1 MSAGTV
7 TRTSEQVG
15 GLELLSHLPGASSSR
30 TPLLFVHGAFAGAW
44 CWDAHF
50 LPYFAA
56 HGYPVHAVSLRG
68 HGGSDGAETLSL
80 ASIDDYVADVV
91 LAAQHLDTAPVLIG
105 HSMGGIVVQRALRR
119 LDVPGVILMAPVPP
133 QGLAGSAFLLAAQ
146 DPELFREIGLIQYAH
161 PAYATLA
168 GLKKAMFSAAISD
181 EEALAYFKR
190 MQQES
195 QRALFDLSW
204 PQYFWI
210 GAAGD
215 LPVKVMGADLDAFF
229 PPYMIRETGRVY
241 GTEPDIIPDM
251 AHAMM
256 LEPHWERAAER
267 ILAWLREQGL

>member
-1 MSAGTV
+1 MDATGA
-7 TRTSEQVG
+7 TSRSERVG
-15 GLELLSHLPGASSSR
+15 GLELIAHVPQGTRSR
-30 TPLLFVHGAFAGAW
+30 APLLFVHGAFAGAW

-50 LPYFAA
+50 LPYFAG
-56 HGYPVHAVSLRG
+56 HGYPAYAVSLRG
-68 HGGSDGAETLSL
+68 HGGSDGAATLAL
-80 ASIDDYVADVV
+80 ASIDDYVADVL
-91 LAAQHLDTAPVLIG
+91 LAAQHLGAAPVLIG
-105 HSMGGIVVQRALRR
+105 HSMGGIVVQRVLRR
-119 LDVPGVILMAPVPP
+119 LEVAGAVLMAPVPP

-168 GLKKAMFSAAISD
+168 GLKKAMFSASIGD
-181 EEALAYFKR
+181 DEALAYFKR

-215 LPVKVMGADLDAFF
+215 LPVKVMGAELDAFF

-241 GTEPDIIPDM
+241 GAEPDIIPDM

-267 ILAWLREQGL
+267 MLAWLREQGL

>member
-1 MSAGTV
+1 MDATGA
-7 TRTSEQVG
+7 TSRSERVG
-15 GLELLSHLPGASSSR
+15 GLELIAHVPQGARSR
-30 TPLLFVHGAFAGAW
+30 APLLFVHGAFAGAW

-50 LPYFAA
+50 LPYFAG
-56 HGYPVHAVSLRG
+56 HGYPAYAVSLRG
-68 HGGSDGAETLSL
+68 HGGSDGAATLAL
-80 ASIDDYVADVV
+80 ASIDDYVADVL
-91 LAAQHLDTAPVLIG
+91 LAAQHLGAAPVLIG
-105 HSMGGIVVQRALRR
+105 HSMGGIVVQRVLRR
-119 LDVPGVILMAPVPP
+119 LEVAGAVLMAPVPP

-168 GLKKAMFSAAISD
+168 GLKKAMFSASIGD
-181 EEALAYFKR
+181 DEALAYFKR

-215 LPVKVMGADLDAFF
+215 LPVKVMGAELDAFF

-241 GTEPDIIPDM
+241 GAEPDIIPDM

-267 ILAWLREQGL
+267 MLAWLREQGL